1 MSKRAAHPMRFGWA
15 MLAMA
20 ITTPVWAHHSAAGY
34 DLTKTLSAQATLKEF
49 RWGAPHSA
57 AVFMIKGQ
65 DGKPEDMTVA
75 CGSPAMFVK
84 QGFMPK
90 DFQIGD
96 KMEITWHPA
105 ISGHLGGMLASAK
118 FPNGRVFKDVEFAP
132 GLTPSDVLNQADTAK

>member
-1 MSKRAAHPMRFGWA
+1 MNRRAVRLERLVWSMV
-15 MLAMA
+15 AMA
-20 ITTPVWAHHSAAGY
+20 ITAPVWAHHSAAGY
-34 DLTKTLSAQATLKEF
+34 DLSKTLSAQATLKEF

-57 AVFMIKGQ
+57 AVFVIKGP

-75 CGSPAMFVK
+75 SATPAMFVK

-105 ISGHLGGMLASAK
+105 KSGHLGGMLASVK

-132 GLTPSDVLNQADTAK
+132 GVSNSDVLKQADTAQ